1 VKTSTLSKVLIGL
14 IAAIWLCGCAMMGAG
29 PSDEELVLEAVN
41 DMMATMS
48 AQNVEKLLT
57 WYSEDF
63 EHYEWGDKEGL
74 AEFLED
80 AVAMGYLDDAES
92 SLEET
97 EVKIEEGVA
106 TVYPVELTA
115 AFGSSTIELTLKKEN
130 GKWMVTGME
139 VEEY

>member
-1 VKTSTLSKVLIGL
+1 
-14 IAAIWLCGCAMMGAG
+14 
-29 PSDEELVLEAVN
+29 
-41 DMMATMS
+41 
-48 AQNVEKLLT
+48 
-57 WYSEDF
+57 
-63 EHYEWGDKEGL
+63 
-74 AEFLED
+74 
-80 AVAMGYLDDAES
+80 MGYLDDAES